1 MEIKQKPYNMLCTII
16 YFIFSSIYSLL
27 MLREATFLNRYYWKM
42 TQISAILWYFW
53 SIWAFYSPKE
63 ISMTLI
69 WPSLMLK
76 IKSYYLVWLA
86 IPESLAERLTLS
98 VLFNPYSQCF
108 PPFWKVSNIPFSTSS
123 KGKQCPFLI
132 ILAKIPFFYLFP
144 KNFGKKPK
152 LPFPIKSQIRFW
164 KIMASLNHTIY
175 QTIFVTL
182 FHNIC

>member
-1 MEIKQKPYNMLCTII
+1 MIFLMEIKQKPYNMLCTII

-98 VLFNPYSQCF
+98 AQFTHEVNLSMLSTLLESVQNPLFHL
-108 PPFWKVSNIPFSTSS
+108 FWGQTMSISHH
-123 KGKQCPFLI
+123 
-132 ILAKIPFFYLFP
+132 
-144 KNFGKKPK
+144 FG
-152 LPFPIKSQIRFW
+152 Q
-164 KIMASLNHTIY
+164 N
-175 QTIFVTL
+175 TIFAL
-182 FHNIC
+182 FSQKFR

>member
-1 MEIKQKPYNMLCTII
+1 MGFCGIKFSQKTGKRNFGFWSKWYFLVEIKQKPYNMLCTII
-16 YFIFSSIYSLL
+16 YFIFWSIYSLL

-98 VLFNPYSQCF
+98 AQFTHEVNLSMLSTLLESVQNPH
-108 PPFWKVSNIPFSTSS
+108 
-123 KGKQCPFLI
+123 
-132 ILAKIPFFYLFP
+132 FYLF
-144 KNFGKKPK
+144 
-152 LPFPIKSQIRFW
+152 
-164 KIMASLNHTIY
+164 
-175 QTIFVTL
+175 
-182 FHNIC
+182 

>member
-1 MEIKQKPYNMLCTII
+1 MIFLMEIKQKPYNMLCTII

-98 VLFNPYSQCF
+98 AQFTHEVNLSMLSTLLESVQNPH
-108 PPFWKVSNIPFSTSS
+108 
-123 KGKQCPFLI
+123 
-132 ILAKIPFFYLFP
+132 FYLF
-144 KNFGKKPK
+144 
-152 LPFPIKSQIRFW
+152 
-164 KIMASLNHTIY
+164 
-175 QTIFVTL
+175 
-182 FHNIC
+182 

>member
-1 MEIKQKPYNMLCTII
+1 MGFCGVYFSQKKPGKEISVFGQKMIFLMEIKQKPYNMLCTII

-98 VLFNPYSQCF
+98 AQFTHEVNLSMLSTLLESVQNPH
-108 PPFWKVSNIPFSTSS
+108 
-123 KGKQCPFLI
+123 
-132 ILAKIPFFYLFP
+132 FYLF
-144 KNFGKKPK
+144 
-152 LPFPIKSQIRFW
+152 
-164 KIMASLNHTIY
+164 
-175 QTIFVTL
+175 
-182 FHNIC
+182 